1 MMRLSHFG
9 LLSIIIS
16 CLVACVQPPDFPD
29 TPEIE
34 YEGVNK
40 TQIRQGSFGAIP
52 DTLVVSFTYT
62 DGDGN
67 IGTPE
72 DGEFLNNIIYI
83 DNRIGLETKASV
95 PNIPSEG
102 VGSGISGTVE
112 VSIPTANSGVCC
124 IYDDKNRQDP
134 CTPSTSFPTDTF
146 TYTIYVFDQDGNE
159 SNRIETEPVVIL
171 CQ

>member
-1 MMRLSHFG
+1 
-9 LLSIIIS
+9 
-16 CLVACVQPPDFPD
+16 
-29 TPEIE
+29 
-34 YEGVNK
+34 VNK
-40 TQIRQGSFGAIP
+40 TQIRQGSFGATP

-72 DGEFLNNIIYI
+72 NGEFLNNIIYI

-112 VSIPTANSGVCC
+112 VTIPTANSGVCC

-159 SNRIETEPVVIL
+159 SNRIETEPIVIL